1 MIFVF
6 KINLTFGEGWGKYMN
21 KSEVMDIISFR
32 GGEELFHLPK
42 KFLNDREIVI
52 YALKN
57 LRFFNERSYSY
68 KPFLSLM
75 PLNIRKDR
83 EVVNL
88 AVSFAASNYRYVHT
102 DLLDDEDILLRAI
115 KTQRVYSDDY
125 GPAEVTSYEP
135 IFNTSIRLQNDEKI
149 LGKAIYKS
157 TNPSLLLKG
166 MDEEK
171 QLKIGMSYIKCL
183 GSNFFSFGRSTHV
196 PSGVPRVPTLT
207 FDAFSTKV
215 RSILEG
221 IGKIGIE
228 QFESLE
234 LNFKK
239 LVQNDKETIIKFCS
253 NFPEATYTFQHH
265 FKKKNSVE
273 KINDLLL
280 SLITINPECY
290 KYIPLFYK
298 RDENFVMRCIES
310 NPMCLQHL
318 APKYK
323 KNEIVVLKAIKLN
336 PESFKFAKKSI
347 QKENLLPTIASIPN
361 LKSNFVLNDLLDAD
375 LSSLSPE
382 EKIKV
387 YEFFKN
393 HTDDKDIFILAKA
406 KKRLLL

>member
-75 PLNIRKDR
+75 PKDITKDR
-83 EVVNL
+83 EIVNL
-88 AVSFAASNYRYVHT
+88 AVSFAASNYKYVHK
-102 DLLDDEDILLRAI
+102 DLQDDEDILLKAI
-115 KTQRVYSDDY
+115 KTQRRYIDDWDK
-125 GPAEVTSYEP
+125 PFEDEP
-135 IFNTSIRLQNDEKI
+135 IFSTSLRLKKDEEI

-157 TNPSLLLKG
+157 SRPSLLLKG
-166 MDEEK
+166 MDDKK
-171 QLKIGMSYIKCL
+171 QLKIAMSYIKCL
-183 GSNFFSFGRSTHV
+183 GSNYFSFGRNAHV
-196 PSGVPRVPTLT
+196 PSEVPSL
-207 FDAFSTKV
+207 DAFNAFNDKI

-221 IGKIGIE
+221 IGQIGIE

-234 LNFKK
+234 LNLKK
-239 LVQNDKETIIKFCS
+239 LIQNDKETIIRFCS
-253 NFPEATYTFQHH
+253 NFPEATHTFQYY

-273 KINDLLL
+273 ETSDVLL
-280 SLITINPECY
+280 SLITINPKCY
-290 KYIPLFYK
+290 KYIPLFYRK
-298 RDENFVMRCIES
+298 DENFVMRCIES
-310 NPMCLQHL
+310 NPMCLQYL
-318 APKYK
+318 AKYK
-323 KNEIVVLKAIKLN
+323 KDEFMVLKAIKLN
-336 PESFKFAKKSI
+336 PESFKFANKSI
-347 QKENLLPTIASIPN
+347 QEENLLPTIASIPN

-375 LSSLSPE
+375 LSSLGSV

-387 YEFFKN
+387 YEFFRN
-393 HTDDKDIFILAKA
+393 RTDEKDIFILAKA